1 MDQQTLVATV
11 TEHLP
16 TFAAELADHIHER
29 QLDTYAG
36 IPKEALLRMTTG
48 ALTAFI
54 NDILLD
60 EPHFFDDYWRMVT
73 PARAEAG
80 AKVDDMFYAVF
91 LSLEMLNT
99 FAAEQTGDDHALY
112 NRWLRKSYSVAH
124 NSMILLSQMFANVR
138 EKIISQ
144 QDAHIRELSTPIMP
158 LYHGVLA
165 LPLVGAFDAHR
176 AGQVMETLLSGIS
189 QQQADVVIIDI
200 TGVPMVDTNVA
211 NYLLMA
217 ARAARLLGAQIIL
230 VGISAE
236 IAQTLVQLEADLTGM
251 ATRANLQSGIEY
263 ALAMQGL
270 AIAPRS

>member
-1 MDQQTLVATV
+1 MDQQTLVAAI

-16 TFAAELADHIHER
+16 LFASELTETMYAR
-29 QLDTYAG
+29 QLDTYVG
-36 IPKEALLRMTTG
+36 IPKEVMNQMTTA
-48 ALTAFI
+48 ALTAFM
-54 NDILLD
+54 NDILID
-60 EPHFFDDYWRMVT
+60 KPHFFNDYWRRVT

-80 AKVDDMFYAVF
+80 AKVEDMFTAVF
-91 LSLEMLNT
+91 ASLDVLNT
-99 FAAEQTGDDHALY
+99 FAATQTGDDHALY
-112 NRWLRKSYSVAH
+112 NWWLRKGYSVAH
-124 NSMILLSQMFANVR
+124 DSMILLSQMFANVR
-138 EKIISQ
+138 EQIISQ

-158 LYHGVLA
+158 LYHGILA

-236 IAQTLVQLEADLTGM
+236 IAQTLVQLGADLTGM

>member
-1 MDQQTLVATV
+1 MLLKTDKSPAVACAGASR
-11 TEHLP
+11 LP
-16 TFAAELADHIHER
+16 LQPPRLSIRSLAAATIFLPLFAA
-29 QLDTYAG
+29 TYCGAY
-36 IPKEALLRMTTG
+36 LLR
-48 ALTAFI
+48 
-54 NDILLD
+54 
-60 EPHFFDDYWRMVT
+60 
-73 PARAEAG
+73 
-80 AKVDDMFYAVF
+80 
-91 LSLEMLNT
+91 
-99 FAAEQTGDDHALY
+99 FAGDDHALY
-112 NRWLRKSYSVAH
+112 NWWLRKGYSVAH
-124 NSMILLSQMFANVR
+124 DSMILLSQMFANVR
-138 EKIISQ
+138 EQIISQ

-158 LYHGVLA
+158 LYHGILA

-236 IAQTLVQLEADLTGM
+236 IAQTLVQLGADLTGM